1 MTRSLLLNSVLDGGS
16 LRLQLP
22 TSMLNTKPL
31 YFLAAC
37 AMVAQS
43 ALAQDVTPLQF
54 VTEYVDEL
62 AEVERIRVDEEQALK
77 APNADMVSI
86 CVESGDRYR
95 RELGQQVARMRSLRI
110 PPPSQDLPEKI
121 AHLYSRKLKLYQE
134 VIAACSALKGR
145 SAGDINSLEAMAAVA
160 KYDARVDQID
170 RELFRSASAVF
181 WTLLQ
186 QRTETREH
194 PSRLI
199 ITTTQKA
206 NLLRQIERDFGAALQ
221 DEQQTYLVNAGSV
234 IHDYLKSHKASDEP

>member
-1 MTRSLLLNSVLDGGS
+1 MIARS
-16 LRLQLP
+16 
-22 TSMLNTKPL
+22 NTKPL

-37 AMVAQS
+37 AMAVQS

-54 VTEYVDEL
+54 VTEYVDEF
-62 AEVERIRVDEEQALK
+62 AAVERIRVDEEQALNT
-77 APNADMVSI
+77 PDADMVSI
-86 CVESGDRYR
+86 CVDSGDRFR
-95 RELGQQVARMRSLRI
+95 HELGEQAARMRSLRI
-110 PPPSQDLPEKI
+110 PAPSPDLPKKI
-121 AHLYSRKLKLYQE
+121 ADLYSRKLKLYQE

-145 SAGDINSLEAMAAVA
+145 SAGDINSLVVMAAVA
-160 KYDARVDQID
+160 KYDAQVDAID
-170 RELFRSASAVF
+170 RELFRSVSAVF

-186 QRTETREH
+186 QRTDSPGH

-234 IHDYLKSHKASDEP
+234 MHDYLKSHKASDEP

>member
-1 MTRSLLLNSVLDGGS
+1 MCLTGESATSVA
-16 LRLQLP
+16 

-31 YFLAAC
+31 YLLAAC
-37 AMVAQS
+37 AMAAQS

-54 VTEYVDEL
+54 VTEYVDQF
-62 AEVERIRVDEEQALK
+62 AAIERIRVDEEQALK
-77 APNADMVSI
+77 NPNADMVSI
-86 CVESGDRYR
+86 CVDSGDRYR
-95 RELGQQVARMRSLRI
+95 RELGEQVARMRSLRI

-121 AHLYSRKLKLYQE
+121 ADLYSRKLKLYQE

-145 SAGDINSLEAMAAVA
+145 SAGDINPLEAMAAVA
-160 KYDARVDQID
+160 KYDARVDAVD
-170 RELFRSASAVF
+170 RELFQSVSAVF